1 MLKRL
6 INKIIKR
13 KYVDSKSV
21 ETHKEWQE
29 RIIKEVK
36 EINLDIDRYIEKSR
50 KEREELLKEYKEFLK
65 RLEGGN

>member
-13 KYVDSKSV
+13 KYVDSESV

-29 RIIKEVK
+29 RIIKEVR